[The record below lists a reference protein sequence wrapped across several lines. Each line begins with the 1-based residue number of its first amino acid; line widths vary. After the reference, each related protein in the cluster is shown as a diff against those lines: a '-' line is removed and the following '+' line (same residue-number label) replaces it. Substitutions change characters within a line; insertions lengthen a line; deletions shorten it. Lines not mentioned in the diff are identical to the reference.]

1 MRRFVLVA
9 AAALAFAPSAAAW
22 TWPAEGDVL
31 RPFVFDPAHPYAA
44 GQHRGIDIGGD
55 LGATVIAPAG
65 GTVSFAGTVPTNG
78 KTVTIQTADGYS
90 VTLVGLGTI
99 AVKRGASV
107 AEGDVAGTIGPSSEA
122 EVTAPHVHLGVR
134 ITSEPQGY
142 VDPQALLPPRQSAV
156 PPAPP
161 PDPPPSPPAPP
172 VDPPAAPPAPPVDPP
187 APPVDPPAPPVDPP
201 APPVE
206 PPAPPVDPPAPPVDP
221 PAPPVDPPAP
231 PVDPPAPP
239 VDPPAPPVDPPA
251 PPVDPPAPPVDP
263 PAPPVDPPAPP
274 VDPPAPPVDP
284 PAPPVDP
291 PAPPVDPPAPPGD
304 PAALGRDGDIY
315 LGEPAELPADQPS
328 SDPAPPVDEGEPADE
343 PGVPPPVGQP
353 SGGPEGT
360 SARPPEATVGGR
372 SIRAGATLAAS
383 GGPAAA
389 ANASISFAADTTTDA
404 SGEARPRSRVAERP
418 GTTHVR
424 RPRRNSERQ
433 ALARTIG
440 ERVIRTRATSR
451 EAPSDA
457 TPWLVLAAALTILL
471 AGGGLAGARLRTG
484 TTPDG
489 PSSTAAWS
497 ALGADEE
504 PRIMFALPR
513 CPGPEAYLAERFQR
527 TDSRRGCMALRGRP
541 AAHRPCSRLR
551 RSFGRLRPLS
561 PPAWERRLDG
571 LRHRRARH
579 SRDGRRR
586 PRRAVVS

>member
-22 TWPAEGDVL
+22 TWPADGDVL

-44 GQHRGIDIGGD
+44 GQHRGIDVGGE
-55 LGATVIAPAG
+55 LGAPVPAPAA

-90 VTLVGLGTI
+90 VTLVQLGTI
-99 AVKRGASV
+99 AVKKGALV
-107 AEGDVAGTIGPSSEA
+107 AEGDVAGAIGPSGEA
-122 EVTAPHVHLGVR
+122 EVAAPHVHLGVR

-142 VDPQALLPPRQSAV
+142 VDPLTLLPPRSSAV
-156 PPAPP
+156 PPTPP
-161 PDPPPSPPAPP
+161 PDPPPAPPAPP
-172 VDPPAAPPAPPVDPP
+172 VDPPAAPPAPPVEPP
-187 APPVDPPAPPVDPP
+187 APPVEPP

-263 PAPPVDPPAPP
+263 PAPPVDPA
-274 VDPPAPPVDP
+274 D
-284 PAPPVDP
+284 
-291 PAPPVDPPAPPGD
+291 
-304 PAALGRDGDIY
+304 LGRDGDIHS
-315 LGEPAELPADQPS
+315 GEPAEPPAEQPPS
-328 SDPAPPVDEGEPADE
+328 EPPGPPVDEGEPVDE
-343 PGVPPPVGQP
+343 PGQPPALEQP
-353 SGGPEGT
+353 PGRPEG
-360 SARPPEATVGGR
+360 SSEQPLDSTVGDL
-372 SIRAGATLAAS
+372 SIHAAVTMAAS
-383 GGPAAA
+383 GNPAPAANGSTSLVA
-389 ANASISFAADTTTDA
+389 ETATDPSGDA
-404 SGEARPRSRVAERP
+404 SPRSRVAERP

-424 RPRRNSERQ
+424 QPERNSARQ

-440 ERVIRTRATSR
+440 ERAIRTRATSR

-457 TPWLVLAAALTILL
+457 VPWLALAAALTILL
-471 AGGGLAGARLRTG
+471 AGGGLAGARFRTG

-489 PSSTAAWS
+489 PSSTAASS
-497 ALGADEE
+497 ALDAEEE

-541 AAHRPCSRLR
+541 PSHRPCSRLR
-551 RSFGRLRPLS
+551 RSFGRLRSL
-561 PPAWERRLDG
+561 PPFAGQRRSDG
-571 LRHRRARH
+571 LGHRRARH
-579 SRDGRRR
+579 ARDGRRR
-586 PRRAVVS
+586 RRRSVAA